1 MENRT
6 GAGPLNTLAQTVVE
20 RRTGGDRRKTDAGRS
35 LKFRKLIIQIPCLNE
50 AETLPIALADL
61 PRQVEGFDI
70 VEWLVIDD
78 GSTDDT
84 ADVARAAGVD
94 HIVRLP
100 FNQGLARAFM
110 AGIERALCE
119 GADVIINTDA
129 DNQYSAS
136 SIPDLVAPI
145 LDGRAQIVIG
155 ARPIETIAHFSPLKK
170 ALQRFGSRVVKLA
183 SGADIADA
191 PSGFRAIHRD
201 AAMALKVFNNYTY
214 TLETIIQAGRHGIRT
229 VSVPIEVNGFLRP
242 SRLISSIPTYISRS
256 VLTILR
262 IFVLYYPL
270 RFFLLASALVAAP
283 GIAAVLRFLYL
294 YFTGSGA
301 GNIQSL
307 VLAGALLVMATALF
321 VCGILG
327 DLIAAN
333 RTMLEEIRLRL
344 LRQDMKTA
352 KTC

>member
-1 MENRT
+1 MTVSDQIGGRVAA
-6 GAGPLNTLAQTVVE
+6 GAV
-20 RRTGGDRRKTDAGRS
+20 GGVQAESGA
-35 LKFRKLIIQIPCLNE
+35 KFRKLIIQIPCLNE

-61 PRQVEGFDI
+61 PREVEGFDV

-84 ADVARAAGVD
+84 AEVARRAGVD

-100 FNQGLARAFM
+100 FNRGLARAFM
-110 AGIERALCE
+110 AGIERCLRE

-129 DNQYSAS
+129 DNQYSAG

-145 LDGRAQIVIG
+145 LAGRAQMVIG
-155 ARPIETIAHFSPLKK
+155 ARPIDTIAHFSPLKK
-170 ALQRFGSRVVKLA
+170 ALQRLGSGVVKWT
-183 SGADIADA
+183 SGADVADA

-214 TLETIIQAGRHGIRT
+214 TLETIIQAGRHNIRI
-229 VSVPIEVNGFLRP
+229 VSVPIKVNGYLRP
-242 SRLISSIPTYISRS
+242 SRLISSIPTYIFRS

-262 IFVLYYPL
+262 IFILYYPL
-270 RFFLLASALVAAP
+270 RVFLIASVVVAVPALLAV
-283 GIAAVLRFLYL
+283 IRFLYL
-294 YFTGSGA
+294 YFTGHGA
-301 GNIQSL
+301 GNVQSL
-307 VLAGALLVMATALF
+307 VLAGALLVVSTALF

-333 RTMLEEIRLRL
+333 RILLEETRLRL
-344 LRQDMKTA
+344 LRQEVRRQDNASEKN
-352 KTC
+352 